1 MSFILKI
8 DFREKDLV
16 EIFDKENDIEY
27 KKEGLDLGDII
38 FEYNN
43 KIIIIIERKKLQDLS
58 DSLYDGRYKEQKKR
72 IMDGLNKKIRKIY
85 LIEGDKKL
93 LWKTKMN
100 NKTFDGIQINTI
112 IRDNLHYVHVN
123 DFNQTIIFIKNIYT
137 RLSKYAKQ
145 IYNEIYGET
154 NEESCYSTVCNI
166 NKKKNLTPEIYKI
179 IQLQQIPNVSNNIAK
194 LIIENVGSLRDIII
208 KYQTDEEILDLKN
221 IISELKHGENKRRIG
236 KKLTNKIIEY
246 IFN

>member
-16 EIFDKENDIEY
+16 EIFDKENDIKY
-27 KKEGLDLGDII
+27 QKESLELGDIT

-72 IMDGLNKKIRKIY
+72 IIDSLDKKIRKIY
-85 LIEGDKKL
+85 LIEGDQKL

-100 NKTFDGIQINTI
+100 IKTFDGIKINTI
-112 IRDNLHYVHVN
+112 IRDNLHYIHVN
-123 DFNQTIIFIKNIYT
+123 NFDETIKLIKDIYT
-137 RLSKYAKQ
+137 RLPKYVSK
-145 IYNEIYGET
+145 IYKEIYDEVKEET
-154 NEESCYSTVCNI
+154 CYSSVCNI

-208 KYQTDEEILDLKN
+208 KYQSDEEILNLKN
-221 IISELKHGENKRRIG
+221 IISELKYGEKKRRIG
-236 KKLTNKIIEY
+236 KKLTDKIIKY

>member
-16 EIFDKENDIEY
+16 EIFDKENDVKY
-27 KKEGLDLGDII
+27 QKEGLELGDIT

-72 IMDGLNKKIRKIY
+72 IMDSLNKKIRKIY
-85 LIEGDKKL
+85 LIEGDQKL

-100 NKTFDGIQINTI
+100 NKTFDGIKINTI
-112 IRDNLHYVHVN
+112 IRDNLHYIHVN
-123 DFNQTIIFIKNIYT
+123 NFNQTIILIKNIYT
-137 RLSKYAKQ
+137 RLSKYVKQ
-145 IYNEIYGET
+145 IYKEIYGEI
-154 NEESCYSTVCNI
+154 NEESCYSSVCNI

-236 KKLTNKIIEY
+236 KKLTDKIIKY

>member
-16 EIFDKENDIEY
+16 EIFDKENDIKY
-27 KKEGLDLGDII
+27 QKESLELGDIT

-72 IMDGLNKKIRKIY
+72 IMDSLNKKIRKVY

-100 NKTFDGIQINTI
+100 NKTFDGIKINTI
-112 IRDNLHYVHVN
+112 IRDNLHYIHVN
-123 DFNQTIIFIKNIYT
+123 NSNETIVFIKNIYT
-137 RLSKYAKQ
+137 RLSKYVKQ
-145 IYNEIYGET
+145 IYNEIYGKT
-154 NEESCYSTVCNI
+154 NEESCYSSVCNI

-194 LIIENVGSLRDIII
+194 LILENVGSLRDIII
-208 KYQTDEEILDLKN
+208 KYQSDEEILDLKN

-236 KKLTNKIIEY
+236 KKLANKIIEY